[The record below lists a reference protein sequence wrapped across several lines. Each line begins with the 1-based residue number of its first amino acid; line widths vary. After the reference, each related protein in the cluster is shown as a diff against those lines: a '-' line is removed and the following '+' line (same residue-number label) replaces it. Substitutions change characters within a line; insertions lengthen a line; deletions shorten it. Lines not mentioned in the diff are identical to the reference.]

1 MRSSSDVRPH
11 LVGIGL
17 VALVATVVVH
27 VMYVPRYL
35 PAEFTRGLPY
45 LVVGWGCHALF
56 FYALGRSRPPG
67 TRSRMPNMRVADIGV
82 ALFLG
87 SIVVSG
93 LLDTAGLTVAG
104 ATTLHVPSAAGIYVG
119 LALSGWGF
127 GRRTRLVNELAS
139 EKGTRDP

>member
-1 MRSSSDVRPH
+1 LDVRPH

-17 VALVATVVVH
+17 VALLATVVVH
-27 VMYVPRYL
+27 AVHVPRHL
-35 PAEFTRGLPY
+35 PADFTRGLPY

-56 FYALGRSRPPG
+56 FYAVGRSRSLEP
-67 TRSRMPNMRVADIGV
+67 RSQMPNMRAADIGV

-87 SIVVSG
+87 SIVLSG
-93 LLDTAGLTVAG
+93 LLDTAGLTIAG
-104 ATTLHVPSAAGIYVG
+104 ATVFHVPSAVGIYVG

-139 EKGTRDP
+139 EDDNRDR